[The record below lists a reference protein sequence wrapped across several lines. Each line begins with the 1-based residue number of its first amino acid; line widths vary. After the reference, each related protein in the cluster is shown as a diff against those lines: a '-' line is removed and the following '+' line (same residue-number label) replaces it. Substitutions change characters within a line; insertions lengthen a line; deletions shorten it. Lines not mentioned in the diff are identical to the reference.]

1 MEEGWR
7 RMTMHKSTIVKNT
20 IVESL
25 SVILAAL
32 MLTACGANT
41 NTETDVKVLEETE
54 IVEATP
60 EETSEVQ
67 STPKEN
73 NSEAVEKPVVTAP
86 VEEEEVD
93 DEIIYISVESSEDA
107 MTNLLAEGKDAN
119 DYSSAKDY
127 IEKVKARGMGDTLS
141 DTLAVFNRCGFE
153 YCGYDV
159 SDLEMSLWKDDD
171 FSEKVIITA
180 DGDILYYLR
189 TGYSG
194 RANDLKSGYQDYKC

>member
-73 NSEAVEKPVVTAP
+73 NSEAVEKPVVTAT
-86 VEEEEVD
+86 VEEEEALLVSNLNIVPYSYDNEFELSRDMEATIEQIVLSYRQYQSDLASTEEWKNQFASMFLQNSRYDIFFSALCRCRYD
-93 DEIIYISVESSEDA
+93 DEKCIVD
-107 MTNLLAEGKDAN
+107 
-119 DYSSAKDY
+119 
-127 IEKVKARGMGDTLS
+127 GMIPFKT
-141 DTLAVFNRCGFE
+141 
-153 YCGYDV
+153 
-159 SDLEMSLWKDDD
+159 
-171 FSEKVIITA
+171 
-180 DGDILYYLR
+180 
-189 TGYSG
+189 
-194 RANDLKSGYQDYKC
+194 Q